1 MGEGGNCCWVIRK
14 VRGGVGRTYLRDK
27 IMSVGYYVWVGE
39 LVGEIFLVCLLILGV
54 GGVGVDGGR
63 DKIM

>member
-1 MGEGGNCCWVIRK
+1 
-14 VRGGVGRTYLRDK
+14 
-27 IMSVGYYVWVGE
+27 MSVGYYGWVAE
-39 LVGEIFLVCLLILGV
+39 LVGEIFLVRLLILGV

>member
-1 MGEGGNCCWVIRK
+1 M
-14 VRGGVGRTYLRDK
+14 RGGVGHTYLRDK
-27 IMSVGYYVWVGE
+27 IMSVGYYVWVAE

-63 DKIM
+63 DKIV

>member
-1 MGEGGNCCWVIRK
+1 
-14 VRGGVGRTYLRDK
+14 
-27 IMSVGYYVWVGE
+27 MSVGYYVWVGE

-54 GGVGVDGGR
+54 GVDGGR